1 MTFLHRTLQFI
12 AARTANSGRRDR
24 PEPLPPEPLN
34 TEPSSH
40 ETLLLCLLA
49 AVVIVIYAGSLT
61 TPFVFDDIPN
71 IRENSNIRLTA
82 LRWDD
87 LLQAAFQSPES
98 ARPVANLSFAINYYL
113 HGLNL
118 VGFHLVNI
126 LVHLLCGIFLYFF
139 VRETLKTPMLRDR
152 YRRSGSVWIA
162 FFTGF
167 IWLVHPLQTQSVA
180 YLVQR
185 MNSLAAMFY
194 ILSML
199 FYVKF
204 RMTNSGGR
212 KWLLLVGCALAGLL
226 ALGSK
231 QNAATL
237 PVFIILYEWYFFQQ
251 LSFQWVRRRLPAL
264 IGLGLLVILLALMYL
279 GTDPSARILS
289 AYNYREF
296 TLSERLLTQLRVVA
310 FYLSL
315 LMWPHPSRLNLD
327 HDFTLSRSLLDPV
340 TTAMALAAI
349 MVLLALAIL
358 TAKKEPLLSFG
369 ILWFFGNLVI
379 ESSFL
384 GLELVFEHRTYLP
397 SMMAVAGLIALI
409 WRHVRRVRPAALI
422 LCLVAAVFSVWTYD
436 RNQVWS
442 DELLLYRDCAQK
454 SPEKARA
461 HNNLGAA
468 LLRRGRLAPAAAE
481 LQTALN
487 IDPDD
492 ADARYNL
499 GSTLVR
505 QGNLAGGIDHF
516 KAALRLQPNDVKTL
530 NNLGAALVLQDR
542 LPEAIESFEKAL
554 RINPTDGD
562 LRKNLGIALRRQA
575 EQKTAGAH

>member
-1 MTFLHRTLQFI
+1 M
-12 AARTANSGRRDR
+12 N
-24 PEPLPPEPLN
+24 PEPLN
-34 TEPSSH
+34 SEPSNAEPLRH

-49 AVVIVIYAGSLT
+49 AVVILIYAGTLT
-61 TPFVFDDIPN
+61 TPFIFDDIPN
-71 IRENSNIRLTA
+71 IRDNSNIRLTA

-87 LLQAAFQSPES
+87 LLHAAFQSPES
-98 ARPVANLSFAINYYL
+98 TRPVANLSFALNYYL

-118 VGFHLVNI
+118 VGLHLVNI
-126 LVHLLCGIFLYFF
+126 LVHLLGGIFLYFF
-139 VRETLKTPMLRDR
+139 VRETLQTPMLRDR
-152 YRRSGSVWIA
+152 YRRSGWVA
-162 FFTGF
+162 FLTAF

-185 MNSLAAMFY
+185 MNSLSAMFY
-194 ILSML
+194 IVSML

-204 RMTNSGGR
+204 RSTNSGGR
-212 KWLLLVGCALAGLL
+212 KWPLRIGCVLAGLL

-237 PVFIILYEWYFFQQ
+237 PVFIVLYEWYFFQQ
-251 LSFQWVRRRLPAL
+251 LSFKWVRRQLPAL
-264 IGLGLLVILLALMYL
+264 IGLGLLVIFIALMFL
-279 GTDPSARILS
+279 GTDPIARILS

-296 TLSERLLTQLRVVA
+296 TLSERVLTQFRVVA

-315 LMWPHPSRLNLD
+315 LLWPHPSRLNLD
-327 HDFTLSRSLLDPV
+327 HDFTLSRTLLDPV

-349 MVLLALAIL
+349 VALLASAML

-409 WRHVRRVRPAALI
+409 WRHVRRVGPAALI
-422 LCLVAAVFSVWTYD
+422 LGLIAAVFSVWTYD
-436 RNQVWS
+436 RNKAWS

-454 SPEKARA
+454 SPEKARP

-468 LLRRGRLAPAAAE
+468 LLRRGRLTEAAAE

-487 IDPDD
+487 INPDY

-499 GSTLVR
+499 GCALVR
-505 QGNLAGGIDHF
+505 QGNLAAGTDRF
-516 KAALRLQPNDVKTL
+516 KAALRLRPNDVKTL

-562 LRKNLGIALRRQA
+562 LRKNLSIALRRQA
-575 EQKTAGAH
+575 DRKAAGGHSP